1 MRFQICI
8 LDIRWCDTESKDMWK
23 RMTQNTKTWPRDL
36 KMFWYQPEMRKGG
49 NELRDLTTIGQW
61 ATAYCRLLFYHF
73 QFKWHQ
79 SPDPVWNLVTLRFRI
94 SHLDLNYS
102 GLKAHSVIPINIFFS
117 FFLEPE
123 VVWKNQMRDHTLSE
137 QGTRTQ
143 WSQQQ
148 ALQHLRLCFENNV
161 KQYKPK
167 DRVNTF
173 HCKENSQLTTQYQ
186 QHPTFQAAPKSEN
199 AYQVC
204 LLAWDTYEVHPSM
217 PHN

>member
-8 LDIRWCDTESKDMWK
+8 LDIRWWDTESKDMWK

-102 GLKAHSVIPINIFFS
+102 GLKARSVIPINIFF
-117 FFLEPE
+117 FFSRAWGCLKKSDEGS
-123 VVWKNQMRDHTLSE
+123 HTIR
-137 QGTRTQ
+137 TRNKDTMVTTAG
-143 WSQQQ
+143 S
-148 ALQHLRLCFENNV
+148 ATFE
-161 KQYKPK
+161 
-167 DRVNTF
+167 T
-173 HCKENSQLTTQYQ
+173 
-186 QHPTFQAAPKSEN
+186 
-199 AYQVC
+199 
-204 LLAWDTYEVHPSM
+204 LLWE
-217 PHN
+217 